1 MEKVKD
7 YKKLE
12 HPKAILESFQIGEY
26 VNIPSFQR
34 NSILSTISRVI
45 DKFPERKYSVTRID
59 AYGYKTTR
67 TK

>member
-12 HPKAILESFQIGEY
+12 HPKAILE
-26 VNIPSFQR
+26 SFQR